1 MKKSRCYRILFVS
14 MLLLLLPLIG
24 FTANAQDAQDYAPIL
39 YFEGGETC
47 YPVAVD
53 YYLDNSELK
62 PFTTEQ
68 GTVQYYDNL
77 LGTVNDNNIV
87 TDYQNKLKN
96 NDPSVDYTVYY
107 RIDTTSGVIQYWM
120 FYVFNPG
127 ENNQHEG
134 DWEMVQIIL
143 SGSSPTSVAYSQH
156 YSGQQAVWDMVEKD
170 GNHFKVY
177 VSRGSHAN
185 YLRSYSGKLGVATDI
200 VGSNGKILN
209 PADGDYKL
217 VELSSQD
224 WLNNDYYWGEISKVE
239 DFVMGRAGPQGP
251 LYRQAMTGAYMK
263 DGASWDDA
271 LMQADGMFFQIE
283 WFLYNFVLFLIII
296 TVLLLAITIFKIY
309 RRHKK
314 YGLGPRYVS
323 MLYIDGP
330 NLHTIGNI
338 LCIVAIIVAFLGLF
352 NTWYTVSVNIDSD
365 VYSTSVMNDVIK
377 IDGINGMQLFMP
389 TDNGPVPMAAASFPF
404 TYVFVI
410 GFILMIL
417 ATIGIY
423 KGHKLGLKYIFKG
436 IRMIVIVVV
445 LIVIIAL
452 IGNLL
457 GSSMSGGTGGD
468 VIGGVIGRMGGSP
481 TGGSYSTS
489 LESFGIEG
497 TGDFAW
503 GLGIGAIYLIVSGIL
518 FLVAGIL
525 MILDKKD
532 FFQTKIPEKQKTK
545 GKKPEEPTT
554 EKSKKQQEPAND
566 VCPICGDK
574 LEKNS
579 KFCTNCGKKI

>member
-1 MKKSRCYRILFVS
+1 MKKSRYMKLFIVGFIL
-14 MLLLLLPLIG
+14 LALPFFGL
-24 FTANAQDAQDYAPIL
+24 TASAGTQDDYAPIL

-47 YPVAVD
+47 YPVAVN
-53 YYLDNSELK
+53 YSIDNSELK
-62 PFTTEQ
+62 TFTTSE
-68 GTVQYYDNL
+68 GGIPYYDNL
-77 LGTVNDNNIV
+77 LGTVNDDDIV

-96 NDPSVDYTVYY
+96 NDPLVDYTVYY
-107 RIDTTSGVIQYWM
+107 SVDTSSGSTVIQYWM

-156 YSGQQAVWDMVEKD
+156 YSGQQAVWDMVEKE

-185 YLRSYSGKLGVATDI
+185 YLRSYSGKLGVASDI
-200 VGSNGKILN
+200 VGNNGKILM
-209 PADGDYKL
+209 PDDYKL
-217 VELSSQD
+217 EPLDSKT
-224 WLNNDYYWGEISKVE
+224 WLTFEGLWGEVNSIE
-239 DFVMGRAGPQGP
+239 DFARGQAGPQGP
-251 LYRQAMTGAYMK
+251 QYRTDMSGNKMSN
-263 DGASWDDA
+263 GVSWGSG
-271 LMQADGMFFQIE
+271 LMLADGMFFQIE

-296 TVLLLAITIFKIY
+296 TVILLAITIFKIY